1 MHLQSSSHL
10 VERGGGCGVGI
21 SDMKFPAKNTLHIL
35 PKGYQ
40 EPHNEDYNETHIEIY
55 VLPVIPLGQ
64 PLHME
69 NKRNNI

>member
-1 MHLQSSSHL
+1 
-10 VERGGGCGVGI
+10 
-21 SDMKFPAKNTLHIL
+21 MKFPAKNTLHVL

-40 EPHNEDYNETHIEIY
+40 QPHNEGYNEAHIEIY

-64 PLHME
+64 PPHME